1 MTCDEAEL
9 LISDLIDDEIADG
22 DRGALMS
29 HIGACEDCASTL
41 KQMRRTV
48 RFVRANSIELRPG
61 TPGAQ
66 YMEFTRAMVA
76 PDDERDFV
84 ELAKDEGYLDKE
96 D

>member
-1 MTCDEAEL
+1 MICDDAEL
-9 LISDLIDDEIADG
+9 LISDLIDEEIADA
-22 DRGALMS
+22 DRAALLA
-29 HIGACEDCASTL
+29 HTAGCDRCASTL

-48 RFVRANSIELRPG
+48 RFVRANSIELRSG

-76 PDDERDFV
+76 PDDDRDFV
-84 ELAKDEGYLDKE
+84 GLAKDTGYLEKE

>member
-1 MTCDEAEL
+1 MICDDAEL
-9 LISDLIDDEIADG
+9 LISDLIDDEIADA
-22 DRGALMS
+22 DRDALMA
-29 HIGACEDCASTL
+29 HTAVCERCAATL

-76 PDDERDFV
+76 PDDPRDVV
-84 ELAKDEGYLDKE
+84 ELAQDKGYLDKE